1 MVWEVH
7 HVTGTVNELHARS
20 ADLVAGQPGHEAA
33 RVVRVLHPVDRAL
46 VLGSTQSEG
55 CVDHDACA
63 VAGVEVVRRRSGGG
77 AVLVQPGDQAWVDL
91 FVPAG
96 DPLWEADVRRASWWL
111 GEAWARTL
119 VTCGLGGV
127 EVWKGPMLRSPWSS
141 LVCFAGRAAGE
152 VTVPGGAKVVG
163 VCQRRGR
170 LGALFQCACILRWE
184 PVPLLDL
191 LALSPRQRA
200 EALEAVK
207 GAAFGAGAAGD
218 GVVARLL
225 EALP

>member
-1 MVWEVH
+1 MTWEVH
-7 HVTGTVNELHARS
+7 HVTGTVDELHGRS
-20 ADLVAGQPGHEAA
+20 ADLVGGPPGQPAA
-33 RVVRVLHPVDRAL
+33 RVARVLHPVDRAL
-46 VLGSTQSEG
+46 VLGSAQSEG

-63 VAGVEVVRRRSGGG
+63 IAGVEVVRRRSGGG

-96 DPLWEADVRRASWWL
+96 DPLWEADVSRASWWL
-111 GEAWARTL
+111 GDAWARAL
-119 VTCGLGGV
+119 EACGVGGA
-127 EVWKGPMLRSPWSS
+127 EVWKGAMLRSPWSS

-152 VTVPGGAKVVG
+152 VTVPGGAKIVG

-170 LGALFQCACILRWE
+170 SGALFQCACILRWE

-191 LALSPRQRA
+191 LALSPQQRA
-200 EALEAVK
+200 EALDVVA
-207 GAAFGAGAAGD
+207 GAAFGAGAAGA

-225 EALP
+225 EELP